1 MSSAQFTKTTSAC
14 LHCRSKKLKCDTNLL
29 TCANCEKAAI
39 VCVAVD
45 PKSGRHYERRYLG
58 ELQEKVAS
66 LRQRLREQ
74 SMQEAFV
81 EHPNLVVLDRN
92 SRFPDDFSD
101 ESVKYS
107 PNTSDGSLFSL
118 GNLVALALAT
128 HFLSNSRFHVDTH
141 QEPPPESAP
150 AQKMDLPPLSVT
162 CRLADLYFD
171 LGFHKVSPFMRRK
184 EVYQQIERLYDNR
197 AVGTSRIQRRNDM
210 FQLFMI
216 LAVATSLV
224 RQTQPS
230 VSPFA
235 YYSSAI
241 QYADILSEPPCGAQ
255 IQNTMLLLVFSHLN
269 DISIGSKWKLARQA
283 MRICIQLG
291 YHKKPVQ
298 PLDPV
303 TEQVQRRLFW
313 CCYVQERFS
322 ACNLGR
328 PIMISDS
335 EITVQM
341 PEEICLD
348 EIRHLPTSRSGVR
361 SEVSVLVRQAAL
373 RKISAKVRSTLYTP
387 NRTTTN
393 QDIATKEALATG
405 LAQALEEWRS
415 LHEEKSTDATSSCL
429 FDTVEYLNINLYRE
443 RLFIYTSLAFPSG
456 KKGTQFI
463 PGIKHLRYCFDAA
476 VHIIHE
482 YQTLLD
488 RKIDLPIWTH
498 VQDVLRAGFT
508 LLYCGIYIPL
518 FLSQPGQAE
527 STEPNSEPATIIKGM
542 DDCRTMLQNLSRK
555 WLAVTPHLL
564 AFGRLSDEVKR
575 LSRVPQPQVPPGAGD
590 DVPVTSSYLN
600 SDVVPLNGQL
610 TFWNVPLDV
619 SSWDVMLDGDIDMQ
633 AVFGNDFDAFHENNC
648 EGTDNWE

>member
-1 MSSAQFTKTTSAC
+1 
-14 LHCRSKKLKCDTNLL
+14 
-29 TCANCEKAAI
+29 
-39 VCVAVD
+39 
-45 PKSGRHYERRYLG
+45 
-58 ELQEKVAS
+58 
-66 LRQRLREQ
+66 
-74 SMQEAFV
+74 
-81 EHPNLVVLDRN
+81 
-92 SRFPDDFSD
+92 
-101 ESVKYS
+101 
-107 PNTSDGSLFSL
+107 
-118 GNLVALALAT
+118 
-128 HFLSNSRFHVDTH
+128 
-141 QEPPPESAP
+141 
-150 AQKMDLPPLSVT
+150 MDLPPLSVT

-241 QYADILSEPPCGAQ
+241 QYVNILSEPPGDAQ

-298 PLDPV
+298 QLDYV
-303 TEQVQRRLFW
+303 TEQIQRRLFW

-335 EITVQM
+335 EITVGVRRHTTLPLLLSALILMYFQM

-348 EIRHLPTSRSGVR
+348 EIRHLPASRSGVR
-361 SEVSVLVRQAAL
+361 SEVSVLIRQAAL
-373 RKISAKVRSTLYTP
+373 RKISAKVRSTLYTSNHIAI
-387 NRTTTN
+387 NR
-393 QDIATKEALATG
+393 DIATKEALAAG
-405 LAQALEEWRS
+405 LATELEQWRS
-415 LHEEKSTDATSSCL
+415 LHEAKSTDTTSSCL
-429 FDTVEYLNINLYRE
+429 FDTVEYLNINFYRE
-443 RLFIYTSLAFPSG
+443 RLFIYTPLAFPSG
-456 KKGTQFI
+456 QQKMQFI
-463 PGIKHLRYCFDAA
+463 PDIKHLKYCLDAA
-476 VHIIHE
+476 VHIVHE
-482 YQTLLD
+482 YQILLD

-498 VQDVLRAGFT
+498 MQDILRSGFT

-518 FLSQPGQAE
+518 FLSQPGQDE
-527 STEPNSEPATIIKGM
+527 STEPNPEPATIIQCM
-542 DDCRTMLQNLSRK
+542 DDCKTMLQNLSRK

-564 AFGRLSDEVKR
+564 AFDRLSDEVKR
-575 LSRVPQPQVPPGAGD
+575 LSEVARPQVPPATGD
-590 DVPVTSSYLN
+590 DMPVIGSYLQP
-600 SDVVPLNGQL
+600 DVVPMDGQL

-619 SSWDVMLDGDIDMQ
+619 SGWDIELDGDIDMC
-633 AVFGNDFDAFHENNC
+633 AVFGNDFDAFHDNNH
-648 EGTDNWE
+648 GRTDE